1 MISNQDNW
9 NNISLIN
16 QSQVKLKALSSNINE
31 YDNLDKLYGEY
42 HDFVD
47 IYDSLNELEKNEL
60 IENLKLLEKSLN
72 KLKIQSL
79 LNGKTDDNNCFIE
92 IHAGAGG
99 TESQDW
105 ADMLLRMYQRF
116 AEKYDYKFSLIDYQK
131 GEEAGIKNAT
141 LLLSGYK
148 PYGYLKKSLAYI
160 GL

>member
-79 LNGKTDDNNCFIE
+79 LNGKTDDNNCF
-92 IHAGAGG
+92 H
-99 TESQDW
+99 
-105 ADMLLRMYQRF
+105 
-116 AEKYDYKFSLIDYQK
+116 
-131 GEEAGIKNAT
+131 
-141 LLLSGYK
+141 
-148 PYGYLKKSLAYI
+148 
-160 GL
+160 